1 MAVLAVVGLVAA
13 GAAHDR
19 SDDAA
24 GRAGLPLIGLTLS
37 GNDVAHFERIYDRLS
52 GDNREPRFYREHNRW
67 RRAQLRYD
75 GRVYTVRMK
84 SHGRDPDG
92 HSVERDGHRFIS
104 LSIKMAP
111 GDRVAGL
118 NRFKLI
124 VGENLT
130 ETQQLVMTAAREAHV
145 LLQDHRLVRV
155 QLNDRP
161 EQLFHFTNLLDDEYA
176 EAAGQASLRTVTYD
190 YPDDARTDK
199 ALVYTD
205 SLHYRDNIF
214 DFPEHFRRA
223 VTEMGVPGTDWEPL
237 LRRYSE
243 FYTAISGDGAADAAD
258 FFDFEYL
265 GRYEAIRYVLGLDG
279 HGFVLGNLRV
289 FLNTANGKF
298 YPALGR
304 DNFPS
309 TLDLNGSRTPEQQL
323 NSYRGNDRPRALPMF
338 NFVAS
343 SDRVRL
349 VIYRAVYRFI
359 VRDGARLVRE
369 IDQGL
374 VAGGSLAPSG
384 VAIVRPPVRAGAG
397 PGAATADAG
406 VPVGRGESR
415 VILTSNMQ
423 ALRRYLERSAPEYT
437 AQRSGGRIVLE
448 IRPDS
453 MSELS
458 VKRLT
463 IGVRNGARR
472 VDTPVRVQVTEGP
485 GSAGDQRS
493 ASAAVDWLDDGRLD
507 VSRVLVQARFAT
519 GLDTSIPSAPP
530 ALPPPPPK
538 INVRWVDGLEAERR
552 RGLEARFGLD
562 AGNEGESSTWSYA
575 LADASRENISALVR
589 HPDVADT
596 HNIDRTQMTL
606 ATDAF
611 SAEGPAYQAPS
622 LERVPRLYVL
632 ALTVAGVAADDL
644 RPEDID
650 LVFVN
655 TVTGQEVEARRVA
668 SHDVDEAPSRDRPT
682 ALPPAPSVEAWLAAH
697 PRLNIRQTA
706 PGELWLSR
714 GAYRIPEH
722 LVLPRGYNLGIESGT
737 DLQLG
742 AGVVLLVRGGLTIS
756 GSADQPVT
764 IRPIEP
770 GQPFGSVAVVGDGTQ
785 RTEVTY
791 LELSG
796 GSDAWLDG
804 AQFAGALSIH
814 YQDRVSVSHTTI
826 RDNEGADGLSIK
838 YAAGAV
844 TDSRFTGN
852 RDDQVDLEYFD
863 GIVRDNRFK
872 SAPSGDPNGD
882 GLDLRGSRVVVV
894 NNELTGAADKAA
906 SVGEQSEAL
915 FVSNR
920 VGHSAIGV
928 AVKDLS
934 TAYLYDNRFE
944 ENRRDVRANLKKPF
958 FGGGRVVFAGA
969 GPRQSGPSVDI
980 DDHSTVTRIPA
991 SAVERLDATGMRPE
1005 RVVESLSALSD
1016 VGRHP

>member
-13 GAAHDR
+13 GAAYDR
-19 SDDAA
+19 SGGAA

-75 GRVYTVRMK
+75 GRVYTVRVK

-155 QLNDRP
+155 QLNDWS

-223 VTEMGVPGTDWEPL
+223 VTQMGVPGTDWEPL

-258 FFDFEYL
+258 FFDLEYL

-343 SDRVRL
+343 SDRVRQA
-349 VIYRAVYRFI
+349 IYRAVYRFI

-384 VAIVRPPVRAGAG
+384 VAIVRPPVRAAAG

-406 VPVGRGESR
+406 VPVGRDESR

-423 ALRRYLERSAPEYT
+423 SLRRYLERSAPEYT
-437 AQRSGGRIVLE
+437 AQQLG
-448 IRPDS
+448 RPDS
-453 MSELS
+453 A
-458 VKRLT
+458 RDT
-463 IGVRNGARR
+463 ARFHVRAERR
-472 VDTPVRVQVTEGP
+472 AADDRRAERRPEGEHPVRVQVTEGP

-507 VSRVLVQARFAT
+507 VSRVLAQARFAT
-519 GLDTSIPSAPP
+519 GLDTSIPPAPP
-530 ALPPPPPK
+530 APPPLPPK
-538 INVRWVDGLEAERR
+538 INVRWADGLETERR
-552 RGLEARFGLD
+552 RGLEARFGLG

-622 LERVPRLYVL
+622 LERVPRLYTLV
-632 ALTVAGVAADDL
+632 LTVTGVAADDL

-668 SHDVDEAPSRDRPT
+668 SHDVGDALSRDRPS
-682 ALPPAPSVEAWLAAH
+682 ALPPAPAVEVWLAAH
-697 PRLNIRQTA
+697 PHLDIRQTT
-706 PGELWLSR
+706 PGELRLSR
-714 GAYRIPEH
+714 GTYRIPEH
-722 LVLPRGYNLGIESGT
+722 LVLPREYNLSIESGA

-742 AGVVLLVRGGLTIS
+742 AGVVVLVRGGLHIGGTE
-756 GSADQPVT
+756 DQPVT
-764 IRPIEP
+764 IRSHRARA
-770 GQPFGSVAVVGDGTQ
+770 SVRVGG
-785 RTEVTY
+785 RRRRW
-791 LELSG
+791 LPAHRGHLSG
-796 GSDAWLDG
+796 
-804 AQFAGALSIH
+804 
-814 YQDRVSVSHTTI
+814 
-826 RDNEGADGLSIK
+826 
-838 YAAGAV
+838 AV
-844 TDSRFTGN
+844 
-852 RDDQVDLEYFD
+852 
-863 GIVRDNRFK
+863 
-872 SAPSGDPNGD
+872 
-882 GLDLRGSRVVVV
+882 
-894 NNELTGAADKAA
+894 
-906 SVGEQSEAL
+906 
-915 FVSNR
+915 
-920 VGHSAIGV
+920 
-928 AVKDLS
+928 
-934 TAYLYDNRFE
+934 
-944 ENRRDVRANLKKPF
+944 RR
-958 FGGGRVVFAGA
+958 
-969 GPRQSGPSVDI
+969 Q
-980 DDHSTVTRIPA
+980 
-991 SAVERLDATGMRPE
+991 
-1005 RVVESLSALSD
+1005 
-1016 VGRHP
+1016 